1 MKHEDENLSDRWPFE
16 PRSLTAATPL
26 RLLVTW
32 RPSKSDP
39 GVGEI
44 VAGEE
49 VQRFLRE
56 ACEETLFRIR
66 ERRPRDY
73 EADMVLEEDECIV
86 LHDDELV
93 LESAIGKAIFKEA
106 PLPVAGSRDLPPG
119 ALTAYAVV
127 DGEGADQRAFV
138 RKANPRKSAG
148 SGKLTGTL
156 ESAVELLEAPVFSF
170 DDHFDLVIT
179 GEGAIALDQK
189 VFETVFKPLADEAV
203 EGWVHHLVDCLP
215 LAGNGARLLAD
226 RCTRSAV
233 LRRKL
238 KTLVLSGHLPR
249 LTPDDVRAQLQAL
262 KLPEREFID
271 GDGNLVFDRSR
282 PGALLDLLNEDLT
295 VGPFSGSLFRIDRK
309 TADIQD

>member
-1 MKHEDENLSDRWPFE
+1 MSDRWPFE
-16 PRSLTAATPL
+16 PRSLTAATSL

-32 RPSKSDP
+32 RPGRNDP

-44 VAGEE
+44 GVEEE
-49 VQRFLRE
+49 VGRFLRE

-73 EADMVLEEDECIV
+73 EADMILEDDECIV

-93 LESAIGKAIFKEA
+93 AESAVGKALFKEV
-106 PLPVAGSRDLPPG
+106 PLPVASPRDLPSG
-119 ALTAYAVV
+119 ALTSYAVV
-127 DGEGADQRAFV
+127 AEEETERRAFV
-138 RKANPRKSAG
+138 RKANPRKTSG

-156 ESAVELLEAPVFSF
+156 ASAVEPLEAPVFSF
-170 DDHFDLVIT
+170 DDHFDLVISA
-179 GEGAIALDQK
+179 EGAIALDQK

-203 EGWVHHLVDCLP
+203 EGWVGQLTDCLP
-215 LAGNGARLLAD
+215 LAGNGARLLAE
-226 RCTRSAV
+226 RCTKSAL

-238 KTLVLSGHLPR
+238 KTLVLSGHLRR

-295 VGPFSGSLFRIDRK
+295 VGPFSGSLYRIDRK

>member
-1 MKHEDENLSDRWPFE
+1 MSDRWPFE
-16 PRSLTAATPL
+16 PRSLTAAASL

-32 RPSKSDP
+32 RPNRTDP

-44 VAGEE
+44 AAGEE

-73 EADMVLEEDECIV
+73 EADMVLEDDECIV

-93 LESAIGKAIFKEA
+93 AESALGRAVFSPA
-106 PLPVAGSRDLPPG
+106 PLPVTSSRDLPPG
-119 ALTAYAVV
+119 ALTSYAVV
-127 DGEGADQRAFV
+127 LEEDSERRAFV
-138 RKANPRKSAG
+138 RKANPRKSTG
-148 SGKLTGTL
+148 SSKLTSTL
-156 ESAVELLEAPVFSF
+156 DSAVELLEAPIFSF

-179 GEGAIALDQK
+179 AEGAIALDQK
-189 VFETVFKPLADEAV
+189 VFEAVFKPLADEAV
-203 EGWVHHLVDCLP
+203 EGWVHQLTECLP

-226 RCTRSAV
+226 RCTRSAL

-238 KTLVLSGHLPR
+238 KTLVLSGHLRR